1 MSVIGENQSSI
12 YRFVTRTILS
22 DAVGSW
28 AGTIFFTLW
37 IGQRFYFSRSRPF
50 LWWLITFQFCLFVMA
65 YLTRQKAK
73 EHAHGFKEV
82 VFPFICAAIPFAL
95 ENYSFKPIGRPLG
108 NYEPLYS
115 GLMIIGTILIIWGVL
130 YLRRSFSIM
139 AEVRSLTTTG
149 IYRVSRHPMYL
160 GSILSSFGILLARFH
175 VINVFIFLIFCSF
188 QVYRALLEEKKIIAA
203 FPDYRRYA
211 AQVGWFWK
219 LGRRRTG

>member
-1 MSVIGENQSSI
+1 MSEVGENQSSI
-12 YRFVTRTILS
+12 YRFVSRTVLS

-37 IGQRFYFSRSRPF
+37 IGQRFYFSRGRPF

-65 YLTRQKAK
+65 YLSRGKAK
-73 EHAHGFKEV
+73 EHARGLKET
-82 VFPFICAAIPFAL
+82 VFPFICAATPFAL
-95 ENYSFKPIGRPLG
+95 ENYSFKPVGRPIV
-108 NYEPLYS
+108 NYEPIYS
-115 GLMIIGTILIIWGVL
+115 GLMILGTILIIWGVL

-149 IYRVSRHPMYL
+149 IYRISRHPMYL
-160 GSILSSFGILLARFH
+160 GSILSSLGILLARFH

-188 QVYRALLEEKKIIAA
+188 QVYRAFLEEKKIMSA

-211 AQVGWFWK
+211 ARVGWFWK